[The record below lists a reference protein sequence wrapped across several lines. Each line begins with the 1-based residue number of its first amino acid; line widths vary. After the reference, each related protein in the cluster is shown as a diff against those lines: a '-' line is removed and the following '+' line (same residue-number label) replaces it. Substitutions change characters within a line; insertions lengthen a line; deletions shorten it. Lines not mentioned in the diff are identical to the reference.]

1 MNNDNSILLKKLA
14 PQVDKALSDK
24 RTARELETIIGNY
37 LDKNAQKLTTSGPV
51 YRTVFL
57 EDETGKFFNILKIN
71 PMEVKEISKIS

>member
-51 YRTVFL
+51 YRTV
-57 EDETGKFFNILKIN
+57 
-71 PMEVKEISKIS
+71 S